1 LSYCDFSFPFDVVGN
16 NSPHNALRALH
27 AGVLSRAHEFPA
39 SPEIRTLAE
48 TDAFFPPAEPE
59 QKMI

>member
-1 LSYCDFSFPFDVVGN
+1 VVGN